1 VTSIAR
7 GSGVGPGSSGT
18 VSPAP
23 RGPGGRRLGHG
34 IAPAWFV
41 APSALLFLVFFGWP
55 LVSSLVQSF
64 QVREHGEMVWAGL
77 DNYRRLANDPLVLL
91 SLFNTGWLL
100 LIQVPLMIGLALL
113 IAVLLDQAWVRFR
126 ASFRVA
132 YFLPAVTALVA
143 YSIVFRVLL
152 RTDNGVMNQAL
163 AVFGLAPI
171 DWLNDPFWARVALI
185 ASITW
190 RWTGYNMVILLAG
203 LQAIPRDTYEAASV
217 DGATGRQ
224 ALRFITLPL
233 LRPVILF
240 TVVTSTIGTLQL
252 FDENF
257 ILTRG
262 GPANATLTPVLYLY
276 KIGFQGFEFGY
287 ASAIAWLVVAVI
299 GILALLQFR
308 FMGRGSAP

>member
-1 VTSIAR
+1 MTSTAR
-7 GSGVGPGSSGT
+7 GTGVGPGSSDT
-18 VSPAP
+18 VSSAP

-55 LVSSLVQSF
+55 LVSSLIQSF

-77 DNYRRLANDPLVLL
+77 ENYRRLANDPLVLL

-163 AVFGLAPI
+163 GVFGLAPI

-287 ASAIAWLVVAVI
+287 ASAIAWLVVAII

-308 FMGRGSAP
+308 FMGRGSAS